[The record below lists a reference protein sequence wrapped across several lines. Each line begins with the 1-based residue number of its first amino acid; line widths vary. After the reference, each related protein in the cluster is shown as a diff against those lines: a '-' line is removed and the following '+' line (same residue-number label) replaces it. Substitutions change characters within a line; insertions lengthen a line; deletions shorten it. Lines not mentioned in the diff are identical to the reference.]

1 MKEKMYEILSTITK
15 KKDDYGQGVS
25 LRFKDKEGNTLG
37 IVRYGKNNGRY
48 IMTSS
53 EMFGLMETLNEQMN
67 FKEEDLSQVDKII
80 KDYCLEVISP
90 KQ

>member
-1 MKEKMYEILSTITK
+1 MRERMYEILSTITK
-15 KKDDYGQGVS
+15 RMDDYGDGVS
-25 LRFKDKEGNTLG
+25 LRFKDGVNTLG
-37 IVRYGKNNGRY
+37 VVRYGKKGSNY
-48 IMTSS
+48 IMTGV
-53 EMFGLMETLNEQMN
+53 EVYNLMEFLNEQLN